1 MTSVRESTEP
11 TTPADPL
18 DARPTPPPKD
28 RRMPFSRWMGQVGWR
43 YLVGLVGLIF
53 ALFPVVWA
61 VSAAFNPT
69 GSLAAQQ
76 LIPEPVSTV
85 NFEELFARPFWLW
98 FRNSMIVGISASVG
112 TVFLTAMSAYVYSRM
127 RFTGRQLSL
136 LGLLLLQML
145 PQFLAIVALFLIMI
159 ELGRYFP
166 EIGLNSLGGLIL
178 IYLGGALGLNTWLM
192 KGFFDSVPKE
202 LDESAAVDGASHA
215 QIFFTIILPLV
226 KPILAIVALFSFIIA
241 LNDFLVQSVLL
252 TQEDVYTLPVGL
264 YLFIDQ
270 DYGARWGPFAAG
282 ALITAIP
289 VVLLFLSL
297 QRYIVSGLTAGSV
310 KG

>member
-1 MTSVRESTEP
+1 MTSVREP
-11 TTPADPL
+11 TTPTKTDPL
-18 DARPTPPPKD
+18 EAQPTPPPQE
-28 RRMPFSRWMGQVGWR
+28 RRLPFSRWMGQVGWR
-43 YLVGLVGLIF
+43 YLVGLLGLLF
-53 ALFPVVWA
+53 ALFPVVWS

-76 LIPEPVSTV
+76 LIPDPVSTV
-85 NFEELFARPFWLW
+85 NFQELFARPFWRW
-98 FRNSMIVGISASVG
+98 FSNSMIVGISASVG
-112 TVFLTAMSAYVYSRM
+112 TVFLTAMSAFVYSRM
-127 RFTGRQLSL
+127 RFRGRQLSL

-159 ELGRYFP
+159 ELGRFFP

-202 LDESAAVDGASHA
+202 LDESAKVDGASHA

-252 TQEDVYTLPVGL
+252 TSEEVYTLPVGL